1 MKKMILAAMFVV
13 ALAGMP
19 LTASLGATMDLYV
32 SGPSG
37 NDSSTCQSA
46 NNGCLTI
53 QAAIDRIP
61 IVLDRNVNIHI
72 APGTYAESVLL
83 TGRLAPKGHTIRLVG
98 NAYGVRIDGQK
109 EKPNGILI
117 TRSPRV
123 VLENLEVTGF
133 TEAGVLLLHSD
144 ASLVSSL
151 VFQNLSHGVVCEYG
165 NLVIESSDPVR
176 GVGLLANA
184 GSGLF
189 ATACHVRFQGPAVIT
204 KNGLGVLAAH
214 GGLIDFAARTD
225 VFVTN
230 NPPQPPDVVTGP
242 PAGTTGEGVPGRYPM
257 PSIAE
262 TGASC
267 QLVADCHGMV
277 MGYENAQIDGCNC
290 AAVDYGVCHPLA
302 HH

>member
-1 MKKMILAAMFVV
+1 MKKMILATMFVV
-13 ALAGMP
+13 AFAGMP
-19 LTASLGATMDLYV
+19 LTASFGATMDLYV

-37 NDSSTCQSA
+37 NDSSTCQSP

-61 IVLDRNVNIHI
+61 IVLDRNVTIHI
-72 APGTYAESVLL
+72 TPGTYTESLLL
-83 TGRLAPKGHTIRLVG
+83 TDRLAPKGHTIRLVG
-98 NAYGVRIDGQK
+98 NAYGVRIDGLKQ
-109 EKPNGILI
+109 KPNGIVI
-117 TRSPRV
+117 THSPKV
-123 VLENLEVTGF
+123 ILENLEVTGF

-151 VFQNLSHGVVCEYG
+151 IFQNLSHGMVCEYG

-176 GVGLLANA
+176 GVGLLANT

-204 KNGLGVLAAH
+204 KNGMGVVAAH
-214 GGLIDFAARTD
+214 GGLVDFAARSD

-230 NPPQPPDVVTGP
+230 NQQPSGNGTGALGG
-242 PAGTTGEGVPGRYPM
+242 AGDEGAPGRYPM

-262 TGASC
+262 TDVAC
-267 QLVADCHGMV
+267 QLVADCHGMI
-277 MGYENAQIDGCNC
+277 MGYENAQIDGCGC
-290 AAVDYGVCHPLA
+290 SAIDYGVCHPLA